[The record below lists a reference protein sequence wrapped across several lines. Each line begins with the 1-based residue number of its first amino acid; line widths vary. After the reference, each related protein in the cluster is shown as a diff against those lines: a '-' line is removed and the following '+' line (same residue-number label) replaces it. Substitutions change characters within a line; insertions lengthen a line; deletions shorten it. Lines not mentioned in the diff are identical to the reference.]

1 MNKTC
6 LGHLMFKN
14 PSIHIHQFCCHAV
27 RSVGLFGWGTEMRQ
41 MTIKTTYKINFFI
54 GQRATLS
61 LVEIN
66 F

>member
-1 MNKTC
+1 
-6 LGHLMFKN
+6 MFKN
-14 PSIHIHQFCCHAV
+14 PSIHIHQFCCHAG
-27 RSVGLFGWGTEMRQ
+27 RSVGLFEWGTEMRQ